1 MIDNKQGELTLVFN
15 SEKPDDRKARGYVE
29 SLPSVVIKTLDLSK
43 EAITE
48 TQLAQLSDKLGIP
61 VTEMVDPT
69 YDDTGNAGNKVRVL
83 KEMEGQELLIL
94 LAHNTRLLAT
104 PILIVGNKAYKF
116 ASSYELI
123 NQYQALGVK
132 SSAAANT
139 QERESE

>member
-1 MIDNKQGELTLVFN
+1 
-15 SEKPDDRKARGYVE
+15 
-29 SLPSVVIKTLDLSK
+29 
-43 EAITE
+43 
-48 TQLAQLSDKLGIP
+48 
-61 VTEMVDPT
+61 MVDPT
-69 YDDTGNAGNKVRVL
+69 YDDTGKAGNKVGVL
-83 KEMEGQELLIL
+83 KEMEGRELLIL

>member
-1 MIDNKQGELTLVFN
+1 MIDNKQRELTLVFN

-29 SLPSVVIKTLDLSK
+29 SLPSVVIKVLDLSK

-61 VTEMVDPT
+61 VTDMVDPT
-69 YDDTGNAGNKVRVL
+69 YDDTGKAGNKVRVL

-139 QERESE
+139 EERELE